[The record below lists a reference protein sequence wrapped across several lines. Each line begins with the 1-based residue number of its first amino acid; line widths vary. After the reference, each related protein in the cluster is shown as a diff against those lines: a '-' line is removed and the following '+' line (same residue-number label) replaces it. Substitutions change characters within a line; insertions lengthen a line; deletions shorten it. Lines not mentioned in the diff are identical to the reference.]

1 MAFRLKEAL
10 EGGLR
15 LYAARLSESLTEK
28 GAVASGRLGESIEIR
43 VPTARKGSY
52 TAQVLMNDYWEFV
65 DQGRSAG
72 KRPPMQS
79 IIDWLKYP
87 AVQDRFTFGREDRFN
102 NNAIQSIAFNIAKKI
117 GEQGTKGN
125 NFATEVFESR
135 ISQDLQDRL
144 ADAIEN
150 DLENTID
157 EIAQLMK
164 E

>member
-28 GAVASGRLGESIEIR
+28 GAVASGELGTSITTKVEER
-43 VPTARKGSY
+43 RGTF
-52 TAQVLMNDYWEFV
+52 TAQVLMNDYWDAV

-72 KRPPMQS
+72 TPPPVQS
-79 IIDWLKYP
+79 MVDWLGYP
-87 AVQDRFTFGREDRFN
+87 AVRDRLTFGREGDFDYGKLE
-102 NNAIQSIAFNIAKKI
+102 SIAYAMAAKI
-117 GEQGTKGN
+117 GKFGTKGN